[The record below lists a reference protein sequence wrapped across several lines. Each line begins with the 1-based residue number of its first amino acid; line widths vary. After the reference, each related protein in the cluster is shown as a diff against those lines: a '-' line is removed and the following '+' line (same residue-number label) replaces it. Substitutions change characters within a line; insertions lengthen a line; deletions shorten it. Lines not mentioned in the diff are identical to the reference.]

1 LLRTLG
7 SVSSIAILAWLAITR
22 FTIMESYYSARPL
35 AQIIA
40 IAMMAIYLISA
51 GMIFLVIRS
60 LVRITMLLL
69 AALFATSVVWSVFD
83 LGLDWSNALLLA
95 LQAVNLVA
103 VILLYRKA
111 SKSQGPSV
119 LDMPI
124 FG

>member
-7 SVSSIAILAWLAITR
+7 SISSIAILVWLAITR
-22 FTIMESYYSARPL
+22 FTIMQSYYATRPL

-51 GMIFLVIRS
+51 GMVFLGIKS
-60 LVRITMLLL
+60 LVRIAMLLL
-69 AALFATSVVWSVFD
+69 AALFTVSIVWAVFD